1 MRSAAP
7 LLSIPSLRAGN
18 AGGVPGS
25 LRSSYRRI
33 QSTQEEPC
41 HAAAVSLCCAASS
54 GLPPVPA
61 QPAWAVSR
69 AFRGLRFQLISP
81 ALPSAVRIAS
91 GFFQGGARQSWVRQP
106 RHAHGRSRSSA
117 NGVTEVS
124 ITTPRCRRQEL
135 ADSTRLRVS
144 LSWKRCF
151 GRTCL
156 CQRPD
161 EVINSPA
168 TERPARIGSG
178 MEDAD
183 TDTAIWS
190 QPPGN
195 FTSTPECRQGRPH
208 SKPSAAGTR
217 QSNTARG
224 PCCSPGLDRLHR
236 VQPEDFHIQPSSQ
249 IPSLR
254 QTVQTGK
261 RLARTFFTTPSTC
274 LTSHSFSN
282 AHAASFAQ
290 TWRFLQEIW
299 HANRGPARACLL
311 VASTDPMPHG
321 SILQHWREFHIQ
333 QSSRVLLAIRKQ
345 ALAVVAI
352 STNA

>member
-1 MRSAAP
+1 M
-7 LLSIPSLRAGN
+7 
-18 AGGVPGS
+18 
-25 LRSSYRRI
+25 
-33 QSTQEEPC
+33 
-41 HAAAVSLCCAASS
+41 
-54 GLPPVPA
+54 
-61 QPAWAVSR
+61 SR

-106 RHAHGRSRSSA
+106 RHAHGRSRSNA

-124 ITTPRCRRQEL
+124 ITTPRCRQEL

-144 LSWKRCF
+144 LSWTRFF

-178 MEDAD
+178 TKMRIRTLPSGPSHLETSLQPRNAGRAD
-183 TDTAIWS
+183 PTLNLAPPVRANQTRPVGLVALPASIVCIES
-190 QPPGN
+190 NQKIFTSNQVHRCQACGRQVKPGN
-195 FTSTPECRQGRPH
+195 GSLER
-208 SKPSAAGTR
+208 
-217 QSNTARG
+217 
-224 PCCSPGLDRLHR
+224 CSQR
-236 VQPEDFHIQPSSQ
+236 S
-249 IPSLR
+249 
-254 QTVQTGK
+254 
-261 RLARTFFTTPSTC
+261 STC

-290 TWRFLQEIW
+290 TWRFLRETW

-311 VASTDPMPHG
+311 VALTDPTPHG

-333 QSSRVLLAIRKQ
+333 KSFRVLLAIRKQ
-345 ALAVVAI
+345 VLAVVAI
-352 STNA
+352 STNARPREGLKNSRINLEVCPWMGNENLRLSMRIPR